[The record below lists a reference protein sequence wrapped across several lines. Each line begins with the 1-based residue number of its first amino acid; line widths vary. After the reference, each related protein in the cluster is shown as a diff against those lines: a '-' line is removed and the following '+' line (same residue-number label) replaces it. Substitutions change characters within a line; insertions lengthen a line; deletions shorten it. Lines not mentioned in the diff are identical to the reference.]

1 MQRAET
7 QIEIAS
13 LTAGIHAAVVLSD
26 FDTAF
31 VLMGHLQSVVLV
43 ARAIDLEHRRVS
55 RAYFLRMDLLFP
67 KEAPYWK
74 VLQANTE
81 GGYWQLVR
89 TSKPMFDLI
98 CSKWNPEKVLWRD
111 GYAEDAAGGMVP
123 RRGRPNMLDARSV
136 CALTLAW
143 LGSTGPNNRLLEQIF
158 GIGHSVTDRD
168 IEEGLDSLIEALEQ
182 IPEAAIEWPTR
193 REMDEMDAMIRD
205 ACGANPYF
213 PHVKFFS
220 FVDNKRTPTDAA
232 PEGED
237 DDDYNGWVHGH
248 TKNTNLVFS
257 AKGKIIHMSIGH
269 KGKTHDYTTAA
280 TFFEKVIPRCAGRA
294 RDTRALTYLPHFAF
308 RSADGG
314 PCMDA

>member
-13 LTAGIHAAVVLSD
+13 LTAGIHAAVVLGD
-26 FDTAF
+26 FNTAF
-31 VLMGHLQSVVLV
+31 VLMGHLQSVVMV
-43 ARAIDLEHRRVS
+43 ARAIDSEHRRVS

-111 GYAEDAAGGMVP
+111 GYVEDAAGGMVP

-280 TFFEKVIPRCAGRA
+280 TFFEKVIPRGAGRA

>member
-7 QIEIAS
+7 QIGIAS
-13 LTAGIHAAVVLSD
+13 LTAGIHAAVVLGD

-31 VLMGHLQSVVLV
+31 VLTGHLQSVVT
-43 ARAIDLEHRRVS
+43 IDLEHRRVS

-98 CSKWNPEKVLWRD
+98 CSKWNPDKVLWRD

-123 RRGRPNMLDARSV
+123 RRGRPNMLDARGV

-158 GIGHSVTDRD
+158 EKKR
-168 IEEGLDSLIEALEQ
+168 
-182 IPEAAIEWPTR
+182 
-193 REMDEMDAMIRD
+193 
-205 ACGANPYF
+205 
-213 PHVKFFS
+213 S
-220 FVDNKRTPTDAA
+220 FHRA
-232 PEGED
+232 PERGYPHSSMKPATLPQVVAVKGTPCGRGREGGAGEG
-237 DDDYNGWVHGH
+237 Y
-248 TKNTNLVFS
+248 
-257 AKGKIIHMSIGH
+257 A
-269 KGKTHDYTTAA
+269 TA
-280 TFFEKVIPRCAGRA
+280 VR
-294 RDTRALTYLPHFAF
+294 
-308 RSADGG
+308 
-314 PCMDA
+314 